1 MSTIDDLPPLREVIA
16 RHGLSARKSL
26 GQNFLLDLNLTARI
40 ARAAGPLEG
49 VTVVE
54 IGPGPGGLTRALLAT
69 GAARVIAV
77 ERDERALG
85 PLQEIAAHYPGRLE
99 IVLGDAQTF
108 DPRPMLNGEQARIVA
123 NLPYNIGTQLLID
136 WLCTEPWPPWYDMM
150 VLMFQREVAE
160 RIVAVGDDEAY
171 GRLGVLANW
180 RAETKI
186 LFDISPA
193 AFTPPPKVTSSV
205 VRLKP
210 RANPE
215 ACERRL
221 LEQVAAAAFNQ
232 RRKMLRQ
239 SLKPL
244 GVDPEKLAAA
254 AGVDATRRAETIPV
268 SGFVAMAN
276 ELAELRKS
284 R

>member
-1 MSTIDDLPPLREVIA
+1 M
-16 RHGLSARKSL
+16 
-26 GQNFLLDLNLTARI
+26 
-40 ARAAGPLEG
+40 
-49 VTVVE
+49 
-54 IGPGPGGLTRALLAT
+54 
-69 GAARVIAV
+69 
-77 ERDERALG
+77 
-85 PLQEIAAHYPGRLE
+85 
-99 IVLGDAQTF
+99 
-108 DPRPMLNGEQARIVA
+108 
-123 NLPYNIGTQLLID
+123 LID
-136 WLCTEPWPPWYDMM
+136 WLCTEPWPPWYEMM

-205 VRLKP
+205 VRLTP
-210 RANPE
+210 RADPE
-215 ACERRL
+215 PCERRL

-254 AGVDATRRAETIPV
+254 AGVEATRRAETIPV

-276 ELAELRKS
+276 ELAELRKAAKAAT
-284 R
+284 